1 MSLYITIHPR
11 IYFQNDLENGN
22 GTFVWADGYRYT
34 GAFIDGLKTGYG
46 EYYYKNGDNYKG
58 MFQVGGDDDDMVM
71 MMVMTFFQAGKFH
84 GQGEYSW
91 SNGAKYVGE
100 HDQVSCD
107 WRRSGHVT
115 PCSPL
120 IGAGPAD
127 RVRHDDLP

>member
-1 MSLYITIHPR
+1 MMMMMM
-11 IYFQNDLENGN
+11 
-22 GTFVWADGYRYT
+22 VVVV
-34 GAFIDGLKTGYG
+34 
-46 EYYYKNGDNYKG
+46 
-58 MFQVGGDDDDMVM
+58 MVVM
-71 MMVMTFFQAGKFH
+71 MMIMVITLFQAGKFH

-120 IGAGPAD
+120 IGRRTSGQGSA
-127 RVRHDDLP
+127 R

>member
-1 MSLYITIHPR
+1 MES
-11 IYFQNDLENGN
+11 GN
-22 GTFVWADGYRYT
+22 GTFTWADGYKYT

-46 EYYYKNGDNYKG
+46 EYYYKNGDSYKG
-58 MFQVGGDDDDMVM
+58 MFS
-71 MMVMTFFQAGKFH
+71 AGKFH

-120 IGAGPAD
+120 IGSGPAD